1 MQGLPAYQATAQ
13 YNTPPYTNPI
23 LGAIGAGLGTYGI
36 LNNQGGGG
44 AFGLGTMA

>member
-1 MQGLPAYQATAQ
+1 
-13 YNTPPYTNPI
+13 

-44 AFGLGTMA
+44 AFGLGTLS